1 MQGIN
6 GRATDISEQFISTLP
21 EITTKRL
28 DATFGEQAAIPN
40 IRKNLTARQSKP
52 TKITLLAMLMAAAA
66 WFSLNALAAN
76 TTKLSGVSTA
86 TASDTIGVHKFT
98 FQERIERMKSMT
110 PEQRNHEREL
120 MRQEMESMSPDQRAE
135 QRKEMRAHWEKMSPS
150 EREQIRR
157 RMKEHWKSMPPALRE
172 QRRNEMRE
180 HFKNMSPEERQ
191 QFKSDMDMLDGMPLP
206 GGNNPGKKAATAG
219 GQSQG

>member
-1 MQGIN
+1 MY
-6 GRATDISEQFISTLP
+6 TLP
-21 EITTKRL
+21 KVTTNRL
-28 DATFGEQAAIPN
+28 DATFEEQSAIPQ
-40 IRKNLTARQSKP
+40 IRKNLNARQCKP
-52 TKITLLAMLMAAAA
+52 TRIAGLAVLMAAAA
-66 WFSLNALAAN
+66 WFSLNALAADA
-76 TTKLSGVSTA
+76 TKLSGVSSA
-86 TASDTIGVHKFT
+86 TASGTIGVHKFT

-110 PEQRNHEREL
+110 PEQRNHERDL

-172 QRRNEMRE
+172 KRRDEMRE
-180 HFKNMSPEERQ
+180 HFKNMSPDERQ

-206 GGNNPGKKAATAG
+206 RGNYPGKKAAGAG
-219 GQSQG
+219 DQTKG